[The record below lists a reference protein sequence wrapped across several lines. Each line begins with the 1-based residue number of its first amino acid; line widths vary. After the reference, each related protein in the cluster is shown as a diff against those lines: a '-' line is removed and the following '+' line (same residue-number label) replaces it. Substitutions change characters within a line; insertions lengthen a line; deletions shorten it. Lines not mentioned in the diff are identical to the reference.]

1 LEPVPVRTETYDEV
15 SIRLRHH
22 SRPTKPNRA
31 TANNEKTATG
41 PGSGEVVVLCIAR
54 LPTPG
59 AEQPNDLLDN
69 FCSRFLLE
77 YSRLSLKQLKI
88 GRKEPSGPSVA
99 YSLQAPFCK
108 LIIRELDGIRIRVW
122 IARHLIEHKVI
133 PTNFRQH
140 DSWT

>member
-1 LEPVPVRTETYDEV
+1 MMENGNSPD
-15 SIRLRHH
+15 
-22 SRPTKPNRA
+22 
-31 TANNEKTATG
+31 
-41 PGSGEVVVLCIAR
+41 SGKVVVLCIAR

-88 GRKEPSGPSVA
+88 GGEELSGPSIA

-108 LIIRELDGIRIRVW
+108 LIIRELDGVRIRVW
-122 IARHLIEHKVI
+122 IARHLTEHEVI
-133 PTNFRQH
+133 PANFRQH
-140 DSWT
+140 HSWT